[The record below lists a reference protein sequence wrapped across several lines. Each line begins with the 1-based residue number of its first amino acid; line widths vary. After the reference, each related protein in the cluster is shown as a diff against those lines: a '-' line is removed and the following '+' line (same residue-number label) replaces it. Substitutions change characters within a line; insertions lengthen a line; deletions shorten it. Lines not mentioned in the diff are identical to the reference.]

1 MRKNV
6 FILFLLLLVAMPVFS
21 QNYEPQSPLVFERN
35 RIQKSTI
42 SREIAAERKLF
53 TPDQIG
59 ELKTR
64 IKENNNKVD
73 NRISILKNKMT
84 NIFMDKQD
92 LLKLVD
98 IKKMQEQITVKKQSR
113 KKIQDQIRQDLTN
126 IVYQGLYLVVLN
138 NIDPFTSKEALAKQ
152 AEKLLA
158 PKAIKDLNGEFISGL
173 TIINNSMLLKDRIT
187 RLVGGEMTVEKQY
200 ISKKNS
206 NQTKFIYLTPIFAGS
221 LIVKITL

>member
-73 NRISILKNKMT
+73 NRISILS
-84 NIFMDKQD
+84 IALGIPSQG
-92 LLKLVD
+92 
-98 IKKMQEQITVKKQSR
+98 VK
-113 KKIQDQIRQDLTN
+113 
-126 IVYQGLYLVVLN
+126 
-138 NIDPFTSKEALAKQ
+138 
-152 AEKLLA
+152 
-158 PKAIKDLNGEFISGL
+158 
-173 TIINNSMLLKDRIT
+173 
-187 RLVGGEMTVEKQY
+187 
-200 ISKKNS
+200 
-206 NQTKFIYLTPIFAGS
+206 
-221 LIVKITL
+221 